1 MRAVDAQ
8 MKLVAAERAAM
19 MKLEVRVA
27 LDVAMNRFGLRRNS
41 KDERGRAA
49 ARAVSW
55 PQPLDDSL
63 GDLPWVIPLLIVELP
78 LAASAQ

>member
-19 MKLEVRVA
+19 MKLEVPVA

-41 KDERGRAA
+41 KDERGR
-49 ARAVSW
+49 
-55 PQPLDDSL
+55 Q
-63 GDLPWVIPLLIVELP
+63 GG
-78 LAASAQ
+78 